1 MFNVLIFTNDRVER
15 SVGYLPDL
23 TETQTFGCMSPSLL
37 VEEFPLSKI
46 VIGLKLF
53 SQIGPL
59 HIEFNFSFFNIV
71 EIRIIVSF
79 MVYFLSFC
87 VVFLRDKIDKF
98 LKNSFT
104 LLIIEYRS
112 EERKKVEEFAF
123 GFGIEFISELGR

>member
-1 MFNVLIFTNDRVER
+1 
-15 SVGYLPDL
+15 
-23 TETQTFGCMSPSLL
+23 
-37 VEEFPLSKI
+37 
-46 VIGLKLF
+46 
-53 SQIGPL
+53 
-59 HIEFNFSFFNIV
+59 
-71 EIRIIVSF
+71 